1 MHATFIYVC
10 FKFLS
15 SHVNDNQETAC
26 IFHHTFDMMRNM
38 LSKYVSNDWFLNVT
52 KCKLR
57 SNISY
62 ILAMCP
68 LSVVLRNRIMKL
80 CDAEGFAFLHI
91 SFLACILFLRN
102 HMG

>member
-1 MHATFIYVC
+1 MTTRRQLVFFY
-10 FKFLS
+10 
-15 SHVNDNQETAC
+15 
-26 IFHHTFDMMRNM
+26 HTFDMVRNM
-38 LSKYVSNDWFLNVT
+38 LSKYVSNDWFLIVT
-52 KCKLR
+52 KCKLS

-62 ILAMCP
+62 ILAMCS
-68 LSVVLRNRIMKL
+68 LSVVFRDRATKL

>member
-1 MHATFIYVC
+1 MHVKFIYIC

-15 SHVNDNQETAC
+15 SHVNDNQEEAC
-26 IFHHTFDMMRNM
+26 IFHHTFDMMRNK
-38 LSKYVSNDWFLNVT
+38 LSKYVSIDWFLNVNE
-52 KCKLR
+52 CKLR

-62 ILAMCP
+62 ILAMCS
-68 LSVVLRNRIMKL
+68 LSVVLRDCVMEL
-80 CDAEGFAFLHI
+80 CDAEGSAFLHI